1 MANDL
6 FSLSGNEVAD
16 YLTDSG
22 EVDTEKVAADVAA
35 VLAERPG
42 LRRFT
47 PGYDPSQGTGG
58 RVPLQREPTLAD
70 LLKQAGTYQPY

>member
-42 LRRFT
+42 LRSSLPDTTRAKA
-47 PGYDPSQGTGG
+47 PGAECHCSVNRRWPIFSN
-58 RVPLQREPTLAD
+58 RLAR
-70 LLKQAGTYQPY
+70 TSY